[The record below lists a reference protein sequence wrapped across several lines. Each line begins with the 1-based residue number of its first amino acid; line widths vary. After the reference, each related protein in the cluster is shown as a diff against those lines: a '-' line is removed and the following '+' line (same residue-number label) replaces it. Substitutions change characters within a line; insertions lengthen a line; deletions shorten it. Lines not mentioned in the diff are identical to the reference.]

1 MTTKVPQARAPSAV
15 PNLDPLFGPDA
26 PSLPDPGPMADAMQ
40 QNPHILH
47 AMQILADLLIDR
59 PDTFVDT
66 TFVTPSSTTI
76 RPTTTGASNRTSTL
90 PLEWTR
96 RRSGA
101 ATAT

>member
-1 MTTKVPQARAPSAV
+1 MTTKAPQARAPSAV
-15 PNLDPLFGPDA
+15 PNLDPFFGPDA

-66 TFVTPSSTTI
+66 NTI
-76 RPTTTGASNRTSTL
+76 VYYDPTATTGASNRTSTL

-96 RRSGA
+96 RRPGA